1 MYSVAWEPG
10 RIRWYLDDVR
20 YGTMT
25 PADLPGRPWA
35 FDHDFFLVLNVAV
48 GGTWPGR
55 PSRSVVFPQ
64 TMLVDYIRLYAP
76 GAADVTRPDQ

>member
-1 MYSVAWEPG
+1 
-10 RIRWYLDDVR
+10 
-20 YGTMT
+20 MT

-76 GAADVTRPDQ
+76 GGI